1 MAGVSQKTAGQ
12 ILKALYSATVACLG
26 ALGTSISGTQT
37 ISSLH
42 DSQWVWIALTT
53 LVAGGGTFGLS
64 GWTGPTL
71 NGGKPP
77 A

>member
-1 MAGVSQKTAGQ
+1 MAGVSQKTAGK

-26 ALGTSISGTQT
+26 ALGTSLSGTAT
-37 ISSLH
+37 LGSLH
-42 DSQWVWIALTT
+42 ASQWVWIALTT

-64 GWTGPTL
+64 GWQGPTL
-71 NGGKPP
+71 NGGRPP